1 VSAFAPTILSHLF
14 ATMPSPFSA
23 LHHFIRSVV
32 PIRVRGMPARAR
44 WMHTRPLSESWG
56 FERGT
61 PVDRYYIERFLDAE
75 RDAIHG
81 RVLEVGD
88 NAYARRFGRGRTQC
102 ADVLAFRDADAGA
115 RGNAKG
121 VVTGDL
127 TDPATLPAARYDCFV
142 CTQVLNFVYDVA
154 AAVRGAHH
162 VLAPGGTLLVTVAG
176 IGPIS
181 RWDADRWGDFWR
193 FTPQSLERELRDA
206 FGGDVMVRARGNLAT
221 ATALLHGLAV
231 EDLKDRTKLDVD
243 DPDYPVVITAWARR
257 R

>member
-1 VSAFAPTILSHLF
+1 MLGDARRAW
-14 ATMPSPFSA
+14 
-23 LHHFIRSVV
+23 R
-32 PIRVRGMPARAR
+32 RAR
-44 WMHTRPLSESWG
+44 RPAPAAIAAIGEPLSRVFG
-56 FERGT
+56 FDRGT
-61 PVDRYYIERFLDAE
+61 PIDRHYIEAFLDANSD
-75 RDAIHG
+75 RIRG

-88 NAYARRFGRGRTQC
+88 NAYSRRFGRGRIEC
-102 ADVLAFRDADAGA
+102 ADVLAFRDAGG
-115 RGNAKG
+115 RPQGSAKG

-127 TDPATLPAARYDCFV
+127 TDPATLPAGRYDCFV

-176 IGPIS
+176 IGPLS

-193 FTPQSLERELRDA
+193 FTPQSLEHELRDA

-231 EDLKDRTKLDVD
+231 EDLKERAKLDVD